1 MAGAMMAR
9 DVPGARPSVAPIR
22 RLPQS
27 LVNRIAAGEVVERPA
42 AAVKELIENAL
53 DAGATRI
60 VVELAGGGR
69 SLIAVTDDGIG
80 MAPDEL
86 ALALERHA
94 TSKLPDGDLVRIRT
108 LGFRGEALAALAGVS
123 RLTVCSRPRGQA
135 SAFALGA
142 EGGAIGAPAPAA
154 GPVGTRVEVREL
166 FFATPARLKFL
177 KSERAETQAARDVV
191 ERLAMAHPEVALSL
205 MVDGRNALR
214 LEPAAGVP
222 TVRIGARLGQ
232 ILGREFLDDAL
243 TVTAE
248 RDGLGLLGFAG
259 LPTASRTSA
268 RFQYLFVNRRPVQ
281 DRLLKGAL
289 RAAYGD
295 LLFKDR
301 QPIAAL
307 FLELAPERV
316 DVNVHPAKAEVR
328 FREPG
333 AVRGLVIGALRQAL
347 LAAGQRSAS
356 TLGVAAL
363 EAFRGTSG
371 APWSRPGDGPAARAR
386 AAGGPGL
393 AEAAAQY
400 QAPGSGEARLELGA
414 PAARAPDPSDPDGAA
429 FERYPLGAARAQLHD
444 AYILA
449 QTTDGLV
456 LVDQHA
462 AHERLVYERMKAELA
477 THGVARQVLLLPEV
491 VELDPGALER
501 LAERRA
507 ELAELGLVLEPFGGA
522 AVLVREVPALLGAPD
537 VRGLVRDLAEDLV
550 TLDQATSLRAALERV
565 CATLAC
571 HGSVRA
577 GRRLNLAE
585 MNALLRAMEATPH
598 SGQCNHGRPTYVAL
612 SRADI
617 ERLFGRR

>member
-1 MAGAMMAR
+1 
-9 DVPGARPSVAPIR
+9 VAPIR
-22 RLPQS
+22 RLPQT

-69 SLIAVTDDGIG
+69 GLIAVTDDGVG

-86 ALALERHA
+86 GLALERHA

-123 RLTVCSRPRGQA
+123 RLTVSSRPRGQA
-135 SAFALGA
+135 SAFALSA
-142 EGGAIGAPAPAA
+142 EGGSIGAPAPAA
-154 GPVGTRVEVREL
+154 GPCGTRVEVRDL

-177 KSERAETQAARDVV
+177 KSERAETQAAREVV
-191 ERLAMAHPEVALSL
+191 ERLAMAHPEVALT
-205 MVDGRNALR
+205 VVIDGRRALR
-214 LEPAAGVP
+214 LEPAEGQRAEQ
-222 TVRIGARLGQ
+222 IGARLGQ
-232 ILGREFLDDAL
+232 VIGREFVADAL

-248 RDGLGLLGFAG
+248 RDGVHLLGFAG
-259 LPTASRTSA
+259 LPTASRSSA
-268 RFQYLFVNRRPVQ
+268 RFQHLFVNRRPVQ

-295 LLFKDR
+295 LLFHDR
-301 QPIAAL
+301 QPMAAL

-347 LAAGQRSAS
+347 LAAGGRTAIS
-356 TLGVAAL
+356 LGAAAL
-363 EAFRGTSG
+363 GAFRGTG
-371 APWSRPGDGPAARAR
+371 GLPWSRPGNR
-386 AAGGPGL
+386 GGALTPGL
-393 AEAAAQY
+393 AEAAASY
-400 QAPGSGEARLELGA
+400 QAPGQQPGAVDARLDLGP
-414 PAARAPDPSDPDGAA
+414 PAAREGDACGPDGAA
-429 FERYPLGAARAQLHD
+429 WERYPLGAARAQLHD

-449 QTTDGLV
+449 QTTEGLV

-477 THGVARQVLLLPEV
+477 AQGVARQVLLLPEV
-491 VELDPGALER
+491 VELDPGALEH
-501 LAERRA
+501 LTERRT
-507 ELAELGLVLEPFGGA
+507 ELAELGLVLERFGGE

-537 VRGLVRDLAEDLV
+537 VRGLVRDLAEDLAA
-550 TLDQATSLRAALERV
+550 LDQATSLRAALHRV

-577 GRRLNLAE
+577 GRRLSLAE

-612 SRADI
+612 SRADV

>member
-1 MAGAMMAR
+1 
-9 DVPGARPSVAPIR
+9 
-22 RLPQS
+22 
-27 LVNRIAAGEVVERPA
+27 
-42 AAVKELIENAL
+42 
-53 DAGATRI
+53 
-60 VVELAGGGR
+60 
-69 SLIAVTDDGIG
+69 
-80 MAPDEL
+80 
-86 ALALERHA
+86 
-94 TSKLPDGDLVRIRT
+94 VRIRT

-123 RLTVCSRPRGQA
+123 RLTVSSRPRGQA
-135 SAFALGA
+135 SAFALSA
-142 EGGAIGAPAPAA
+142 EGGSIGAPAPAA
-154 GPVGTRVEVREL
+154 GPCGTRVEVRDL

-177 KSERAETQAARDVV
+177 KSERAETQAAREVV
-191 ERLAMAHPEVALSL
+191 ERLAMAHPEVALTL
-205 MVDGRNALR
+205 VVDGRRALQ
-214 LEPAAGVP
+214 LEPAAGQ
-222 TVRIGARLGQ
+222 RDDQIGARLGQ
-232 ILGREFLDDAL
+232 VLGREFVEDAL

-248 RDGLGLLGFAG
+248 RDGLRLLGFAG

-295 LLFKDR
+295 LLFQDR
-301 QPIAAL
+301 QPMAAL

-347 LAAGQRSAS
+347 LAAGGRTAT
-356 TLGVAAL
+356 TLGAAAL
-363 EAFRGTSG
+363 SAFRRTNGL
-371 APWSRPGDGPAARAR
+371 PWSRPGDRGG
-386 AAGGPGL
+386 AGAHGALTPGL
-393 AEAAAQY
+393 AEAAALY
-400 QAPGSGEARLELGA
+400 QAPGCGPGAVEARLELGP
-414 PAARAPDPSDPDGAA
+414 PAARESGACGPDGAA
-429 FERYPLGAARAQLHD
+429 LERYPLGAARAQLHD

-449 QTTDGLV
+449 QTTDGVV

-462 AHERLVYERMKAELA
+462 AHERLVYEGMKAELA
-477 THGVARQVLLLPEV
+477 ARGVARQVLLLPEV

-501 LAERRA
+501 LAERRT
-507 ELAELGLVLEPFGGA
+507 ELAELGLVLERFGGD

-537 VRGLVRDLAEDLV
+537 VRGLVRDLAEDLAA
-550 TLDQATSLRAALERV
+550 LDQATSLRAALHRV

-577 GRRLNLAE
+577 GRRLSLAE

-598 SGQCNHGRPTYVAL
+598 SGQCNHGRPTYIAL
-612 SRADI
+612 SRADV